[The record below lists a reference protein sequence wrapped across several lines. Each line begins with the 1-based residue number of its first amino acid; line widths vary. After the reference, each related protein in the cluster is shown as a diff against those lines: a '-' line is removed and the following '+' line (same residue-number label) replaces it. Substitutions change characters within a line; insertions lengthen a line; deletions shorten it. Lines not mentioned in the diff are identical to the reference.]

1 VLDARANTW
10 HAVAGA
16 ARTFPELYPSR
27 HLLPSGHISR
37 SGWAQADMAVIQ
49 TAYLPLTG
57 ALSGVWTSLP
67 QQLFFDRQ
75 EGMAVMMID
84 DTVSPPAT
92 QVLVVGGGAYG
103 PPTTRNP
110 QSVETIDLTQLA
122 PPPAWTRTA
131 DMSFARTNVNAV
143 LVPDATV
150 FVVGGP
156 ASVAPGALGCGPPAG
171 LCDCDCK
178 SAGRRVLA
186 PSAAILERVVTF
198 WRGGS

>member
-1 VLDARANTW
+1 VARGRRRGA
-10 HAVAGA
+10 HVPGALPVAPPA
-16 ARTFPELYPSR
+16 ALGP
-27 HLLPSGHISR
+27 HLLLALRLGAGGHGSNPDGLPPAHRR
-37 SGWAQADMAVIQ
+37 SVRCLDEPGAPAV
-49 TAYLPLTG
+49 LRPPG
-57 ALSGVWTSLP
+57 RNGRDD
-67 QQLFFDRQ
+67 DRRQ
-75 EGMAVMMID
+75 
-84 DTVSPPAT
+84 VSPPIT

-143 LVPDATV
+143 LVPDGTV